1 MKLETAV
8 LAGFTALAAGQDLRK
23 KQVDINLYWIFGM
36 IAGAILVFRMW
47 ENQNIMWEKAAE
59 GLFGFLPG
67 LVLLGLGKVSRGSI
81 GAGDGCYFLISGLLL
96 GFWRNLAVLFYGTLC
111 CGLFCLVYFVWGN
124 FKKKDNL
131 RKQTVPFLP
140 FAAVPVFWMIIGEAA
155 GGWKG

>member
-36 IAGAILVFRMW
+36 IAGAVLVFRMW

-81 GAGDGCYFLISGLLL
+81 GAGDGCYFLISGL
-96 GFWRNLAVLFYGTLC
+96 
-111 CGLFCLVYFVWGN
+111 
-124 FKKKDNL
+124 
-131 RKQTVPFLP
+131 
-140 FAAVPVFWMIIGEAA
+140 
-155 GGWKG
+155 

>member
-36 IAGAILVFRMW
+36 IAGAVLVFRM
-47 ENQNIMWEKAAE
+47 
-59 GLFGFLPG
+59 
-67 LVLLGLGKVSRGSI
+67 LGLGKVSRGSI